1 MGVQNPFMIHIDLS
15 KLNPLEQQIYEK
27 LLSFSKTQE
36 DIRIVQAAELCDCS
50 VSKISKFVKKLGFPN
65 FKQYIDYLY
74 GREVPVKAFSGEL
87 ERIKNFIDD
96 FDLSMVDEFIYLLNN
111 HDKVVL
117 FGYGPSFIVTQYFEY
132 KLRISTNKFVIAV
145 PDEMSIETVLDNN
158 CLLVIFTT
166 TGSFRSFEDIYNI
179 AKKNGSDVLMI
190 TEEYNASSMTS
201 CDRLFWLSKYSQS
214 KELKPHEKS
223 RTVFFIFIEEI
234 IQRLLAN
241 NRKVEVAADTET
253 SL

>member
-1 MGVQNPFMIHIDLS
+1 MINIDLS
-15 KLNPLEQQIYEK
+15 KLNPLEQQIYTK
-27 LLSFSKTQE
+27 LLSFSKTQA
-36 DIRIVQAAELCDCS
+36 DIRIVQAANLCNCS

-65 FKQYIDYLY
+65 FKQYIDFLY
-74 GREVPVKAFSGEL
+74 GRETLVKPFSSEL

-96 FDLSMVDEFIYLLNN
+96 FDLSMVDDFIDLLNN
-111 HDKVVL
+111 HDKVIL

-132 KLRISTNKFVIAV
+132 KLRISTSKFVIAV
-145 PDEMSIETVLDNN
+145 PDEMSIATVLDNN

-166 TGSFRSFEDIYNI
+166 TGAFRSFKDIYNI

-190 TEEYNASSMTS
+190 TEEYNTSLMTS
-201 CDRLFWLSKYSQS
+201 CDRLFWLSKYTQS

-234 IQRLLAN
+234 IQRLLSS
-241 NRKVEVAADTET
+241 NRKIEVPQDTEPT
-253 SL
+253 L